1 MCYAPL
7 MSETMKICAKNL
19 NNVAKYEILCRRDT
33 AYADAFF
40 VGITSTGIF
49 CRPGCPARRPKFEN
63 CHFFDTAKDALSGGY
78 RACKRCHPARHSDE
92 ASALVRRLIGV
103 IESEPEKRWQE
114 DDLKAMGLDP
124 STVRRQF
131 KKRFGLTFTQYVRE
145 RRLGLAAK
153 DIMKGESVINAQLTA
168 GYESASAFR
177 RAFAKTFGAAPA
189 NSKTKPLYIDW
200 ISTTLGP
207 MLAVCDDDCLYML
220 EFTVR
225 KNMERGFTKL
235 RKTHSR
241 AVIPGR
247 THITDQ
253 IETELKT
260 YFKGELRRFKTPLAP
275 TGTKFQNQVWTAL
288 QDIPYGTTCAYSDLA
303 IAVGNE
309 KAVRAVASSNAN
321 NGLALIIPCHRV
333 IAKGGG
339 LGGYA
344 GGVDKKQWLLDHEN
358 QNKPL
363 KI

>member
-1 MCYAPL
+1 MNK
-7 MSETMKICAKNL
+7 TMKICAKNL
-19 NNVAKYEILCRRDT
+19 NDVAKYKILSQRDKS
-33 AYADAFF
+33 YADAFY

-63 CHFFDTAKDALSGGY
+63 CQFFDTAKQALSSGY

-92 ASALVRRLIGV
+92 ASALVKRLIAA
-103 IESEPEKRWQE
+103 IEASPDKRWQE
-114 DDLKAMGLDP
+114 DDIKALGIDP
-124 STVRRQF
+124 STARRQF
-131 KKRFGLTFTQYVRE
+131 KKRFGLTFTQYARE

-153 DIMKGESVINAQLTA
+153 DILKGETVINAQLTA

-189 NSKTKPLYIDW
+189 NSTAQPLYIDW
-200 ISTTLGP
+200 ISTPLGP
-207 MLAVCDDDCLYML
+207 MLAICDDDYLYML

-235 RKTHSR
+235 RKAYGR
-241 AVIPGR
+241 AVVPGR
-247 THITDQ
+247 TPITDQ
-253 IETELKT
+253 IEIELQS
-260 YFKGELRRFKTPLAP
+260 YFKGNLRVFKTPLAP
-275 TGTKFQNQVWTAL
+275 TGTEFQNQVWAAL

-344 GGVDKKQWLLDHEN
+344 GGVDKKQWLLNHEQDN
-358 QNKPL
+358 RPVNS
-363 KI
+363 

>member
-1 MCYAPL
+1 
-7 MSETMKICAKNL
+7 MKNTDKSL
-19 NNVAKYEILCRRDT
+19 TDVAKYKILSQRDK
-33 AYADAFF
+33 AYADSFF

-49 CRPGCPARRPKFEN
+49 CRPGCPARTPKFEN
-63 CHFFDTAKDALSGGY
+63 CRFFEDAKRALLAGY
-78 RACKRCHPARHSDE
+78 RACKRCHPARHSGE
-92 ASALVRRLIGV
+92 ASAIIKLLIAE
-103 IESEPEKRWQE
+103 IETQPEKRWHE
-114 DDLKAMGLDP
+114 NDLKTMGLDP

-131 KKRFGLTFTQYVRE
+131 KKRFGLTFTQYARE

-153 DIMKGESVINAQLTA
+153 DIMRGESVINAQLTA

-189 NSKTKPLYIDW
+189 KSKGQSNPLCIDW
-200 ISTTLGP
+200 ISTPQGP
-207 MLAVCDDDCLYML
+207 MLAVCDDAYLYML

-235 RKTHSR
+235 RKAYGR

-247 THITDQ
+247 TEITDQ
-253 IETELKT
+253 IEAELKA
-260 YFKGELRRFKTPLAP
+260 YFEGTLKSFSTPLAP
-275 TGTKFQNQVWTAL
+275 TGTAFQNQVWKAL
-288 QDIPYGTTCAYSDLA
+288 QDIPYGTTCAYTDLA

-344 GGVDKKQWLLDHEN
+344 GGVDKKQWLLDHERRH
-358 QNKPL
+358 
-363 KI
+363 IEM